1 MYYSDTHT
9 HTILSMD
16 GHVPLSALADAALSA
31 GLSALTVTDHYDFFT
46 EDGKKAP
53 ALDWGPA
60 LAQFH
65 ETAPRYAGKLD
76 LHLGIEMGAG
86 AFFREEALSFLSL
99 PELDFVI
106 GSVHNM
112 SPEKGG
118 IDLFYLNFEKLED
131 CYATLDDYF
140 TCMAHLAARPDL
152 YDVMGHIIY
161 PLRYMPDGV
170 SLLGYKDVIDVIL
183 KAVVEAGRGIEINT
197 CRGKTIG
204 AWWPILRRYRA
215 LGGEIV
221 TTGSDA
227 HTVEGVG
234 KGIAQACDLLRET
247 GFRYVAVYDK
257 RKPVFHKL

>member
-1 MYYSDTHT
+1 MYYSDSHT

-16 GHVPLSALADAALSA
+16 GHVPLSILADAAIAA

-53 ALDWGPA
+53 PLDWGPS
-60 LAQFH
+60 LKQFR

-86 AFFREEALSFLSL
+86 ACFPQEARAFLDQ

-118 IDLFYLNFEKLED
+118 IDLFYLNFDRLED

-140 TCMAHLAARPDL
+140 TSMAHLAPQSDL

-170 SLLGYKDVIDVIL
+170 SLLGYKEVIDVIL
-183 KAVVEAGRGIEINT
+183 KAVIQAGRGIEVNT

-204 AWWPILRRYRA
+204 AWMSILSRYRA

-227 HTVEGVG
+227 HTVEGLG
-234 KGIAQACDLLRET
+234 RGIAQACDLLRET
-247 GFRYVAVYDK
+247 GFRYVAVYEK